1 MVVSWIVF
9 FACELRL
16 PDISVAIMP
25 KKSSQDL
32 LTMMLLNQEQ
42 IDPKELSNTL
52 AKGNTQ

>member
-32 LTMMLLNQEQ
+32 LTMMLLNPEQ